1 MTADEL
7 RPLLQNAGVRPLTVY
22 ANGKALRIAHP
33 EFAALSPNGET
44 LIVFH
49 KDNAAFDFLL
59 TTLENAHPAQRKV
72 LRDALVQW
80 SRVDHGPVDVQS
92 ATDLSESLARW
103 RKWHKER
110 E

>member
-49 KDNAAFDFLL
+49 KDNAAFDVLDVAL
-59 TTLENAHPAQRKV
+59 IGRVLVHEPAPPKRT
-72 LRDALVQW
+72 R
-80 SRVDHGPVDVQS
+80 R
-92 ATDLSESLARW
+92 
-103 RKWHKER
+103 
-110 E
+110 